1 MFVCIVPNCSAL
13 IFSLFRRQRQEN
25 YRFTVHT
32 GTYMYVP
39 VPAFLFMGLSAHF
52 ALPACRLMCYSV
64 YICTLVLLL
73 ATHVGIFHNGL
84 LLCSWCLAMRF
95 RNQYVS
101 CPALY
106 YPST

>member
-39 VPAFLFMGLSAHF
+39 VPAFLFMGLSAQF

-64 YICTLVLLL
+64 YICTLCAAVSPLML
-73 ATHVGIFHNGL
+73 AFSITGSYCVQG
-84 LLCSWCLAMRF
+84 
-95 RNQYVS
+95 
-101 CPALY
+101 AL
-106 YPST
+106 